1 MQLLSGFCTL
11 LRFCGGVSRLGRP
24 SLRRRPGSNSG
35 SKQGR
40 EREAVP
46 PRLPSGWAAGLDLD
60 RLRGV
65 FREPD
70 GTTASGWN
78 DEEVG
83 LSDFC
88 SLTPFP

>member
-1 MQLLSGFCTL
+1 VGKTGLE
-11 LRFCGGVSRLGRP
+11 LGA
-24 SLRRRPGSNSG
+24 
-35 SKQGR
+35 KQGR

-46 PRLPSGWAAGLDLD
+46 PRLPSGCAAGLDLD

-70 GTTASGWN
+70 GTTASVWN
-78 DEEVG
+78 NAEVR

-88 SLTPFP
+88 SLMPFSRIWFPNRDTSPPADIFLQTESWL